1 MDRPAAHN
9 NPSVAPPRTSL
20 GQRATVSRGRDRAAP
35 LPTHLL
41 RICAGALKCPE
52 QWGIPK
58 LANGQRHTVALP
70 RKHLL
75 ALREGAK
82 GKNGRLA
89 PTRRQGKEAASFAK
103 QKKFVNIRK
112 RPEACA
118 SGHFLY
124 DKGENYE
131 LCFAS
136 PMSSSTLCLY
146 YRTFSQKV
154 KLIPRKISKNYFFVF
169 CNISRKFYA
178 QTCTFF
184 CKILTNCP
192 IRPLLATK
200 FGKRGSPGLLP
211 ESFPQ
216 APQGRAGAIL
226 SSRPQNRGRKD
237 RSRSRSS
244 RTPRRRSAQDSCPR
258 RMLR

>member
-1 MDRPAAHN
+1 MIRRAE
-9 NPSVAPPRTSL
+9 PPFY
-20 GQRATVSRGRDRAAP
+20 RG
-35 LPTHLL
+35 LP
-41 RICAGALKCPE
+41 
-52 QWGIPK
+52 
-58 LANGQRHTVALP
+58 
-70 RKHLL
+70 
-75 ALREGAK
+75 
-82 GKNGRLA
+82 
-89 PTRRQGKEAASFAK
+89 
-103 QKKFVNIRK
+103 QKKFAKKRK
-112 RPEACA
+112 HPEACA

-154 KLIPRKISKNYFFVF
+154 KPIPRKISKNYFFVF

-184 CKILTNCP
+184 CKNLTNCP
-192 IRPLLATK
+192 IPPRFATRS
-200 FGKRGSPGLLP
+200 GKRGTPRP
-211 ESFPQ
+211 PQESFPQ
-216 APQGRAGAIL
+216 APRGRVGGIL

-244 RTPRRRSAQDSCPR
+244 RTPRRRSARDSCPR

>member
-1 MDRPAAHN
+1 MLRGGFPSAEGLNWYPQGIHLIPEAYCHQNDRKA
-9 NPSVAPPRTSL
+9 
-20 GQRATVSRGRDRAAP
+20 RGRKRNLDVRRLP
-35 LPTHLL
+35 LTEFLL
-41 RICAGALKCPE
+41 
-52 QWGIPK
+52 
-58 LANGQRHTVALP
+58 
-70 RKHLL
+70 LL
-75 ALREGAK
+75 
-82 GKNGRLA
+82 
-89 PTRRQGKEAASFAK
+89 

-112 RPEACA
+112 HPEACA

-154 KLIPRKISKNYFFVF
+154 KPIPRKISKNYFFVF

-178 QTCTFF
+178 QTCTLF
-184 CKILTNCP
+184 CKILTNCHSP
-192 IRPLLATK
+192 PRFATK
-200 FGKRGSPGLLP
+200 FGKRGSPGPPP
-211 ESFPQ
+211 ESSPQ
-216 APQGRAGAIL
+216 APRGRAGAIL

-258 RMLR
+258 RDVR

>member
-1 MDRPAAHN
+1 MYDAY
-9 NPSVAPPRTSL
+9 PSRNFFC
-20 GQRATVSRGRDRAAP
+20 SRKRKFVK
-35 LPTHLL
+35 
-41 RICAGALKCPE
+41 I
-52 QWGIPK
+52 
-58 LANGQRHTVALP
+58 
-70 RKHLL
+70 RKH
-75 ALREGAK
+75 
-82 GKNGRLA
+82 
-89 PTRRQGKEAASFAK
+89 
-103 QKKFVNIRK
+103 
-112 RPEACA
+112 PEACA

-131 LCFAS
+131 LYFAS

-178 QTCTFF
+178 QTCTLF
-184 CKILTNCP
+184 CKNLTNCP
-192 IRPLLATK
+192 SPPRFATK
-200 FGKRGSPGLLP
+200 FGKRGSPGPPP
-211 ESFPQ
+211 ESSPQ
-216 APQGRAGAIL
+216 APRGRAGAIL

-258 RMLR
+258 RDVR